1 MKVELPYTK
10 DSFDADAQTRF
21 LLAVASSVETP
32 VGNLYIKSVVERTS
46 SRRVLRK
53 LLAVSVEVDF
63 AIRVP
68 DAAAQAAMIANEGL
82 TAGRLNAELA
92 KQVFPFLRT
101 WHVWSA
107 CLVCLLSLRCVGESQ
122 QHACVCMFCVCSSIQ
137 QGGPVLRPT
146 GAPRR
151 AGAHAAGGTGGTG
164 ASRVLCCSSR
174 GPGEG
179 PVRRVFCQFE
189 LCHAS
194 TTLKARMGENPFVVA
209 RRALSRDPCNA
220 MRSASPIRVH

>member
-1 MKVELPYTK
+1 MCFFFNPGPVWRVPIPNRYTAKAKLCFCKNNKRTIIKVELPYTK

-21 LLAVASSVETP
+21 LSAVASSVETP

-92 KQVFPFLRT
+92 KQVSPFLRT
-101 WHVWSA
+101 RHAWPA
-107 CLVCLLSLRCVGESQ
+107 CSEFHCAARD
-122 QHACVCMFCVCSSIQ
+122 A
-137 QGGPVLRPT
+137 R
-146 GAPRR
+146 AARAAR
-151 AGAHAAGGTGGTG
+151 AG
-164 ASRVLCCSSR
+164 
-174 GPGEG
+174 
-179 PVRRVFCQFE
+179 
-189 LCHAS
+189 
-194 TTLKARMGENPFVVA
+194 
-209 RRALSRDPCNA
+209 
-220 MRSASPIRVH
+220 